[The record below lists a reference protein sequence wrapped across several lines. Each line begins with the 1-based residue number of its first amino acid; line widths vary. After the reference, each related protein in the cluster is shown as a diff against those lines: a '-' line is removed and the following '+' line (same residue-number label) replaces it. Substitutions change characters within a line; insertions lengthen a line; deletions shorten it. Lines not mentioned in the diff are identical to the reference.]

1 MFQPRRMV
9 SGSADKCDRHALARP
24 PAAAA
29 AAIATCAVFDA
40 ASAPLTRI
48 HTPRGRHRQT
58 SETLFPRERNGP
70 LGRRLRR
77 RPDRRRQFVQV
88 CRLAAAARK
97 KRKYKDGVLLQKRAR
112 EHRWTR
118 GERSSGSPREE
129 IVYIATRA
137 SFQFSFFLVLIQ
149 RKQLR
154 GATSRKET
162 NIYPP
167 TAVRREQEKS
177 ALTRLAFAPF
187 ERMLLMLAFALL
199 TAEGCDL
206 GSLASAVFVS
216 LFGVAAQWL
225 CAVSAWLRLDG
236 YARSCR
242 LGKGRNSCYRLHVR

>member
-1 MFQPRRMV
+1 MTRSIREDTAPARSSHRSPEHGSSSKRHRRSSLDNSEWRAIGARLAESQSASSRWGRMFQPRRMV

-29 AAIATCAVFDA
+29 AAVATCAVFDA

-77 RPDRRRQFVQV
+77 RPDRRRQFLQV

-97 KRKYKDGVLLQKRAR
+97 KRKYKDEVLLQKRAR
-112 EHRWTR
+112 ENRWTR

-149 RKQLR
+149 RTQLR
-154 GATSRKET
+154 GR
-162 NIYPP
+162 NF
-167 TAVRREQEKS
+167 EK
-177 ALTRLAFAPF
+177 
-187 ERMLLMLAFALL
+187 
-199 TAEGCDL
+199 G
-206 GSLASAVFVS
+206 
-216 LFGVAAQWL
+216 
-225 CAVSAWLRLDG
+225 
-236 YARSCR
+236 
-242 LGKGRNSCYRLHVR
+242 N